1 MQESLLKSCAAE
13 FGTPL
18 YVYDFDKISAQFEAF
33 KNAFKARKSLICYA
47 LKANPNLSVI
57 QHLSAQGAGADCVSI
72 GEVRRALLSGVPK
85 YKIIFS
91 GVGKRDDEIL
101 EALQSDILFLNIESE
116 AELLRIESIAKSIRK
131 VARISVRVNP
141 NIDAKT
147 HPYISTGLHENKF
160 GVDIES
166 AKKLY
171 IYAKKSQSLDP
182 VGIHFHIGSQL
193 TELSPIIQ
201 GAQKVAQLAH
211 SLLALKIELKFFD
224 VGGGI
229 GICYENEK
237 TINLYDYAQGILGA
251 LRGLDATIICEP
263 GRFLVAESGV
273 LLTKVLY
280 EKYNE
285 KKRFII
291 IDAAMNDLMRPT
303 LYDAV
308 HKVRVLDSNQPNN
321 IYRVADSINQKNVE
335 HEREGDT
342 FKGVESQI
350 TKQLDRNLD
359 SKQLKNAEYARVA
372 EPRGI
377 HFREGDTINGIETEA
392 KQDSLPQSDTS
403 NGTTIV
409 QRTNQSKADIVG
421 AICESSDFL
430 AKGVEMPPLANG
442 DLLCFANAGAYGFS
456 MAHSYNTRPRA
467 AEVGVRNGKAFLIR
481 EREKFEDLIAQELK
495 FLSLQDSDKN
505 TEGK

>member
-1 MQESLLKSCAAE
+1 MQESLLKSCVAE
-13 FGTPL
+13 FATPL
-18 YVYDFDKISAQFEAF
+18 YVYDFDKISAQFEMF

-57 QHLSAQGAGADCVSI
+57 RHLSAQGAGADCVSI

-101 EALQSDILFLNIESE
+101 EALQSDILFLNVESE
-116 AELLRIESIAKSIRK
+116 AELLRIESIAQSIQK

-160 GVDIES
+160 GVDVES

-171 IYAKKSQSLDP
+171 IYAKKSQALDP

-193 TELSPIIQ
+193 TDLSPIIQ
-201 GAQKVAQLAH
+201 GAQKVAELAH

-237 TINLYDYAQGILGA
+237 TISLYDYAQGILGA
-251 LRGLDATIICEP
+251 LKGLDVTIICEP

-291 IDAAMNDLMRPT
+291 VDAAMNDLMRPT

-308 HKVRVLDSNQPNN
+308 HKVRVLDSQHSQTTLGNPQNLNNQRNAK
-321 IYRVADSINQKNVE
+321 Y
-335 HEREGDT
+335 ERKASALRDLLPRDDT
-342 FKGVESQI
+342 LKGIESQNPQNEACAI
-350 TKQLDRNLD
+350 
-359 SKQLKNAEYARVA
+359 
-372 EPRGI
+372 EPS
-377 HFREGDTINGIETEA
+377 A
-392 KQDSLPQSDTS
+392 
-403 NGTTIV
+403 
-409 QRTNQSKADIVG
+409 QRLNKSKADIVG

-430 AKGVEMPPLANG
+430 AKGVEMPPLEHG

-467 AEVGVRNGKAFLIR
+467 AEVGVKNGKAFLIR
-481 EREKFEDLIAQELK
+481 EREKFEDLIASELK
-495 FLSLQDSDKN
+495 FLCPQDSDKN